1 MADPVYFSK
10 VKLLDGTVAEVY
22 DEVAREAIKGGT
34 HFLGVT
40 STTISDGSSTNPIT
54 IGGESVTAVNGDIVV
69 SGNKEFIFAS
79 YDSKWHEL
87 GDTTGLGALALKDSV
102 SAVYTPAGTVS
113 KPDITVTPTAVG
125 IKEISADGSVT
136 TGTVKEISAEG
147 SVTSGTIKEILA
159 DGSVTNGTI
168 KEFSADGS
176 VTTGTVKELSA
187 DGSVV
192 AGTANTPTAVTLP
205 VLTTTLNGTTLELS
219 WSAGSVVAGTA
230 GTPTAVTLPT
240 FKDTSV
246 VTAATMPTSKE
257 TSVVTAATMPTSK
270 ETSVITAATM
280 PTTKETSVVTAAT
293 MPTSKETSVLTGVAA
308 ELSAAPEFSGT
319 QSTIVSE

>member
-34 HFLGVT
+34 HFIGVT
-40 STTISDGSSTNPIT
+40 TSTITDGSTTNPIT

-69 SGNKEFIFAS
+69 SGNKEFIFATN
-79 YDSKWHEL
+79 DNKWHEL

-113 KPDITVTPTAVG
+113 KPDVTVTPTAVG

-136 TGTVKEISAEG
+136 A
-147 SVTSGTIKEILA
+147 
-159 DGSVTNGTI
+159 GTI

-176 VTTGTVKELSA
+176 VTNGTIKELSA
-187 DGSVV
+187 DGSVTGGSIYEMSSEGSVV
-192 AGTANTPTAVTLP
+192 AGSANVPTAVTLP
-205 VLTTTLNGTTLELS
+205 VLTTTLNGTTLEIS
-219 WSAGSVVAGTA
+219 WAAGSVVAGTA
-230 GTPTAVTLPT
+230 GTPTSVTLPT
-240 FKDTSV
+240 FKETSVVTAATMPTFKETSV

-270 ETSVITAATM
+270 ETSVLTA
-280 PTTKETSVVTAAT
+280 
-293 MPTSKETSVLTGVAA
+293 VAA

>member
-40 STTISDGSSTNPIT
+40 STTITDGATTNPIM
-54 IGGESVTAVNGDIVV
+54 IGDDSVTAVNGDIVV

-79 YDSKWHEL
+79 VDSKWHEL
-87 GDTTGLGALALKDSV
+87 GDTTGLGALALKDEV
-102 SAVYTPAGTVS
+102 SAVYTPAGTIS
-113 KPDITVTPTAVG
+113 KPDVTVTPTSAT

-136 TGTVKEISAEG
+136 TGTIKEISADGSVTAGTIKELSADG
-147 SVTSGTIKEILA
+147 SVTSGTI
-159 DGSVTNGTI
+159 
-168 KEFSADGS
+168 
-176 VTTGTVKELSA
+176 KELSA

-192 AGTANTPTAVTLP
+192 AGSANVPTAVTLP
-205 VLTTTLNGTTLELS
+205 TLTTTLNGTTLEIS
-219 WSAGSVVAGTA
+219 WVAGSVVSGTA
-230 GTPTAVTLPT
+230 GTPTSVTLPTFKDTSVITAATMPT

-257 TSVVTAATMPTSK
+257 TSVVTAATMP
-270 ETSVITAATM
+270 VA
-280 PTTKETSVVTAAT
+280 
-293 MPTSKETSVLTGVAA
+293 KETSVLTGVAA
-308 ELSAAPEFSGT
+308 ELSEAPEFSGT
-319 QSTIVSE
+319 QSTIVSA

>member
-1 MADPVYFSK
+1 MADPVYFSR
-10 VKLLDGTVAEVY
+10 VKLLDGTIAEVY

-40 STTISDGSSTNPIT
+40 STAITDGSSTNPIT
-54 IGGESVTAVNGDIVV
+54 IGADSVTAVNGDIVV

-79 YDSKWHEL
+79 HDSKWHEL

-102 SAVYTPAGTVS
+102 SVVYTPAGTVS
-113 KPDITVTPTAVG
+113 KPNVTVTPTAVG

-147 SVTSGTIKEILA
+147 SVTSGTIKEISA

-168 KEFSADGS
+168 KELSADGS
-176 VTTGTVKELSA
+176 VTP
-187 DGSVV
+187 GS
-192 AGTANTPTAVTLP
+192 ANTPTAVSLP

-219 WSAGSVVAGTA
+219 WSSGSVTPGTA

-240 FKDTSV
+240 F
-246 VTAATMPTSKE
+246 KE

-280 PTTKETSVVTAAT
+280 PTVKETSVVTAAT
-293 MPTSKETSVLTGVAA
+293 MPISKETSVLTGVSA

-319 QSTIVSE
+319 QSTIVSA